1 MIDFVRRNWTVRV
14 RLTVLYGGLFFLAG
28 TVLLGVTYL
37 LFQQAL
43 RAQPINE
50 KIVSTA
56 GDPAFANNQ
65 TTAGQAV
72 QSGGVTPP
80 KADARSLTP
89 EEVAAAKAKFDF
101 AQQLQ
106 EDFQRQT
113 LTTLVTRGSIALGAV
128 GVGAVWLG
136 WLVSG
141 RTLRPIQQITA
152 TARRVADR
160 SLHERIALAGPR
172 DELRELADTFDSML
186 ERLDRSFDGQ
196 RRFVGNASHELR
208 TPLAINRTL
217 LEVALSRPDV
227 SADLRQIGG
236 TLLEV
241 NARHERLIDG
251 LLTLARSDNE
261 VTNRQEMDL
270 ADVAAHVVDQARGEA
285 LRGGVEIVTSLDPAP
300 TAGDPVLLERLA
312 LNLVQNA
319 VRYNAPDGWV
329 NVTTHNGGDTVA
341 LVVTNTGPVVSP
353 YEIPGL
359 FEPFRRLADRVGSAR
374 GTGLGLSIVRSVARA
389 HGGEVVASPHSGGG
403 LVMRVSLPAAAGAAN

>member
-1 MIDFVRRNWTVRV
+1 MIDFVRRHWTVRV

-50 KIVSTA
+50 KIVLTA
-56 GDPAFANNQ
+56 GPDPVSANKQ
-65 TTAGQAV
+65 TTAGQATES
-72 QSGGVTPP
+72 SGVPN
-80 KADARSLTP
+80 AEARSLTP
-89 EEVAAAKAKFDF
+89 DEAAAIRKKFEL
-101 AQQLQ
+101 AQKLQ
-106 EDFQRQT
+106 ADFQRQT
-113 LTTLVTRGSIALGAV
+113 LTSLVTRGSIALGAV

-136 WLVSG
+136 WLVAG
-141 RTLRPIQQITA
+141 RALRPIQQITA

-160 SLHERIALAGPR
+160 SLHERIALGGPR

-217 LEVALSRPDV
+217 LEVALGRPDV

-261 VTNRQEMDL
+261 VTDRQRMDL

-341 LVVTNTGPVVSP
+341 LVVTNTGPVVPP

-389 HGGEVVASPHSGGG
+389 HGGEVVASPHNGGG
-403 LVMRVSLPAAAGAAN
+403 LVMRVSLPAATDAAT